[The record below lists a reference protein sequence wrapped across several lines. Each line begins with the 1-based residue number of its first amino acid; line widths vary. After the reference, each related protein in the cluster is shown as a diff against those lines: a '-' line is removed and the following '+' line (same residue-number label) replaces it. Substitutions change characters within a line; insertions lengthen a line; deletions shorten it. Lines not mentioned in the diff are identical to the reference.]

1 MSTTRTVLPQTRT
14 EVPDTRPLLPIWAA
28 LAVAAGSGPILD
40 AAFPDGNWWPL
51 AYVGIALV
59 LIALIGRRAGTGALV
74 GFVAGLSF
82 YLCHI
87 EWASLFLGF
96 LPMTALSVLESLF
109 FALGSMTITLAYR
122 WLPRVFPSAL
132 GRLLAL
138 PVVVAGLW
146 TAREAIASV
155 WPYGGFA
162 WGRVALSQSESPT
175 RELFGWLG
183 ISGVSFVMVLLVAL
197 SIECVRSAEVR
208 TLAIA
213 VLAAGLVLVIPAW
226 PTPTEGS
233 MRVLAVQGNGPAGY
247 FDEREYGDL
256 LRAQL
261 EATQP
266 FVGEDVDVVVWP
278 EGASEYSPLTTQVG
292 ANAFDDV
299 SETFDAPLVGWAVT
313 ERGEEIFNTSILWEA
328 GEGQLDYYDKQHP
341 IPFGEYVP
349 DREFWR
355 PFAPDLIDL
364 IGREYTPGTTDTV
377 YDIDGV
383 TVGVNICF
391 DISDDTI
398 LGNSVR
404 DGAQIIFAQSN
415 NGDFGFTDE
424 SVQQLAIARIR
435 AMEFGRSVVNISTVG
450 TSAIIGPDGVT
461 IDELDDHTVGAM
473 LENVPLSNSTTPAAV
488 AGKWIEWL
496 VSALGLAGLAI
507 GGWRIRNIRVKSK

>member
-1 MSTTRTVLPQTRT
+1 MSTTRTEL
-14 EVPDTRPLLPIWAA
+14 PDTRPLLPIWAA
-28 LAVAAGSGPILD
+28 IAIAAGSGPILD

-59 LIALIGRRAGTGALV
+59 LIALVGRRAGTSLLV
-74 GFVAGLSF
+74 GFIAGLSF

-109 FALGSMTITLAYR
+109 FALGSLTITLAYR
-122 WLPRVFPSAL
+122 WLPRAFATNL
-132 GRLLAL
+132 GSLLML

-162 WGRVALSQSESPT
+162 WGRVALSQSESPI
-175 RELFGWLG
+175 RELFSSLG

-197 SIECVRSAEVR
+197 TIECVKSAEVR
-208 TLAIA
+208 KLAIA
-213 VLAAGLVLVIPAW
+213 VLAAAVVLIVPAW
-226 PTPTEGS
+226 PTATEGT

-261 EATQP
+261 EATEP
-266 FVGEDVDVVVWP
+266 FVGEEVDVVVWP

-292 ANAFDDV
+292 SNAFDDV
-299 SETFDAPLVGWAVT
+299 SETFDAPLIGWAVT
-313 ERGEEIFNTSILWEA
+313 ERGDEIFNTSILWKA
-328 GEGQLDYYDKQHP
+328 GEGQLDFYDKQHP

-349 DREFWR
+349 DRAFWR

-377 YDIDGV
+377 YDVDGV
-383 TVGVNICF
+383 MVGVNICF

-398 LGNSVR
+398 LANSVR
-404 DGAQIIFAQSN
+404 DGAQILFAQSN
-415 NGDFGFTDE
+415 NGDFGYTDE

-450 TSAIIGPDGVT
+450 TSAVIGPDGTT
-461 IDELDDHTVGAM
+461 IDELDDHTAGGM
-473 LENVPLSNSTTPAAV
+473 LENVPLSESTTLAAV

-496 VSALGLAGLAI
+496 VSALGLVGLALGGFRI
-507 GGWRIRNIRVKSK
+507 GNVRAKSK

>member
-1 MSTTRTVLPQTRT
+1 MSTTRTEL
-14 EVPDTRPLLPIWAA
+14 PDTRPLLPIWAA
-28 LAVAAGSGPILD
+28 IAIAAGSGPILD

-59 LIALIGRRAGTGALV
+59 LIALVGRRAGTSLLV
-74 GFVAGLSF
+74 GFIAGLSF

-109 FALGSMTITLAYR
+109 FALGSLTITLAYR
-122 WLPRVFPSAL
+122 WLPRAFATNL
-132 GRLLAL
+132 GRLLML

-162 WGRVALSQSESPT
+162 WGRVALSQSESPI
-175 RELFGWLG
+175 RELFSSLG

-197 SIECVRSAEVR
+197 TIECVKSAEVR
-208 TLAIA
+208 ELAIA
-213 VLAAGLVLVIPAW
+213 VLAAAVVLIVPAW
-226 PTPTEGS
+226 PTATEGT

-261 EATQP
+261 EATEP

-278 EGASEYSPLTTQVG
+278 EGASEYSPLTTQ
-292 ANAFDDV
+292 FDDV
-299 SETFDAPLVGWAVT
+299 SETFDAPLIGWAVT
-313 ERGEEIFNTSILWEA
+313 ERGDEIFNTSILWKA
-328 GEGQLDYYDKQHP
+328 GEGQLDFYDKQHP

-349 DREFWR
+349 DRAFWR

-377 YDIDGV
+377 YDVDGV
-383 TVGVNICF
+383 MVGVNICF

-398 LGNSVR
+398 LANSVR

-415 NGDFGFTDE
+415 NGDFGYTDE

-450 TSAIIGPDGVT
+450 TSAVIGPDGTT
-461 IDELDDHTVGAM
+461 IDELDDHTAGGM
-473 LENVPLSNSTTPAAV
+473 LENVPLSESTTLAAV

-496 VSALGLAGLAI
+496 VSALGLVGLAL
-507 GGWRIRNIRVKSK
+507 GGFRIRNVRVESK

>member
-1 MSTTRTVLPQTRT
+1 MSTTRTVL
-14 EVPDTRPLLPIWAA
+14 PDTRPLLPIWAA
-28 LAVAAGSGPILD
+28 IAVAAGSGPILD

-59 LIALIGRRAGTGALV
+59 LIALAGRRAGTSLLV
-74 GFVAGLSF
+74 GFIAGLSF

-109 FALGSMTITLAYR
+109 FALGSLTITLAYR
-122 WLPRVFPSAL
+122 WLPRAFPTAT
-132 GRLLAL
+132 GRLLLL
-138 PVVVAGLW
+138 PVVIAGLW

-162 WGRVALSQSESPT
+162 WGRVALSQSESPI
-175 RELFGWLG
+175 RELFSSLG

-197 SIECVRSAEVR
+197 TIECVKSAELR
-208 TLAIA
+208 KLAIA
-213 VLAAGLVLVIPAW
+213 LGAAAVVLIVPAW
-226 PTPTEGS
+226 PTASEGT

-261 EATQP
+261 EATEP

-278 EGASEYSPLTTQVG
+278 EGASEYSPLTSLVG
-292 ANAFDDV
+292 SNAFDDV
-299 SETFDAPLVGWAVT
+299 SDTFDAPLIGWAVT
-313 ERGEEIFNTSILWEA
+313 ERGDKIFNTSILWKA

-349 DREFWR
+349 DRAFWR

-377 YDIDGV
+377 YDVDGV
-383 TVGVNICF
+383 MVGVNICF

-398 LGNSVR
+398 LANSVR

-415 NGDFGFTDE
+415 NGDFGYTDE

-450 TSAIIGPDGVT
+450 TSAVIAPDGTT
-461 IDELDDHTVGAM
+461 IDELDDHTVGGM
-473 LENVPLSNSTTPAAV
+473 LENVPLSDSTTLAAV

-496 VSALGLAGLAI
+496 VSALGLVGLAI
-507 GGWRIRNIRVKSK
+507 AGFRIRNVRVKSK

>member
-1 MSTTRTVLPQTRT
+1 VLSDIRPLA
-14 EVPDTRPLLPIWAA
+14 PAARPLLPFWAA

-59 LIALIGRRAGTGALV
+59 LLALIGRRAGSSLLI
-74 GFVAGLSF
+74 GFIAGLSF

-109 FALGSMTITLAYR
+109 FALGALTITLVYR
-122 WLPRVFPSAL
+122 WLPRAFPSPI
-132 GRLLAL
+132 GRLLLL

-162 WGRVALSQSESPT
+162 WGRVALSQSESPI
-175 RELFGWLG
+175 RELFSWLG

-197 SIECVRSAEVR
+197 VIECGRSASLR
-208 TLAIA
+208 RMAIA
-213 VLAAGLVLVIPAW
+213 VLALGVVLVIPAW
-226 PTPTEGS
+226 PTATDGS

-247 FDEREYGDL
+247 FDERSDGDL

-261 EATQP
+261 EATEP

-292 ANAFDDV
+292 SNAFDDV
-299 SETFDAPLVGWAVT
+299 SETFDAPLIGWAVT
-313 ERGEEIFNTSILWEA
+313 ERGDEIFNTSILWQA

-349 DREFWR
+349 DRAFWR

-377 YDIDGV
+377 YDVNGV
-383 TVGVNICF
+383 MVGVNICF
-391 DISDDTI
+391 DISDDVI
-398 LGNSVR
+398 LANSVR

-415 NGDFGFTDE
+415 NGDFGYTDE

-435 AMEFGRSVVNISTVG
+435 AMEFGRSVVNVSTVG
-450 TSAIIGPDGVT
+450 TSAIIAPDGST
-461 IDELDDHTVGAM
+461 IDQLDDHTVGGM
-473 LENVPLSNSTTPAAV
+473 LEAVPLSNATTPAAV

-496 VSALGLAGLAI
+496 VSALGIAGLAI
-507 GGWRIRNIRVKSK
+507 GGWRFRRGSAQSK